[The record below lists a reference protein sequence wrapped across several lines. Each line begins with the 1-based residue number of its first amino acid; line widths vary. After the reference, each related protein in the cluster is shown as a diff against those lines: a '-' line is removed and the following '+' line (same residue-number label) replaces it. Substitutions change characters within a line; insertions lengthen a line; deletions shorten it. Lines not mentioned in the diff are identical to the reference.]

1 MLLESSQTQIEMFVV
16 VLKRVSTLEDKE
28 QSTKSNSE
36 LFLKPIDSRLLEG
49 ENFRKSYTVEV
60 LGSNEHIP
68 ISHETQSV
76 GCTCRSPI
84 GVQAIRRAKKSVSN
98 ASLESPGDSD
108 QTTVPVPN
116 DFADDTKYLPEAKS
130 PRPLE
135 SDFSL
140 DHLVTTTEN
149 ISLTPLFTPAVNKS
163 IQTPKLSTDSG
174 ESSYGRIC
182 LKKHGLH
189 SSNFSFDSKAC
200 KKANVVFESKGPYAM
215 TDNHPIATIIET
227 GMFKNLIP
235 IALLSTNFVQD
246 VSLLTIGS

>member
-16 VLKRVSTLEDKE
+16 VVKRVSTLDEKE
-28 QSTKSNSE
+28 HSTKSNSE
-36 LFLKPIDSRLLEG
+36 LFLQPIDSRLLEG
-49 ENFRKSYTVEV
+49 ENVRKSYTVQV
-60 LGSNEHIP
+60 LDSNEHIP
-68 ISHETQSV
+68 ISHETESV

-84 GVQAIRRAKKSVSN
+84 GVHAIRETKQSVSN
-98 ASLESPGDSD
+98 DALESPGGSD
-108 QTTVPVPN
+108 ETTVPVSN
-116 DFADDTKYLPEAKS
+116 DLADNTKYLPEARS
-130 PRPLE
+130 QTPLE
-135 SDFSL
+135 SDLSL

-189 SSNFSFDSKAC
+189 SSNFSFDSKAY
-200 KKANVVFESKGPYAM
+200 KKANVVFESKKPSAM

-227 GMFKNLIP
+227 GMSYCF
-235 IALLSTNFVQD
+235 
-246 VSLLTIGS
+246 TID